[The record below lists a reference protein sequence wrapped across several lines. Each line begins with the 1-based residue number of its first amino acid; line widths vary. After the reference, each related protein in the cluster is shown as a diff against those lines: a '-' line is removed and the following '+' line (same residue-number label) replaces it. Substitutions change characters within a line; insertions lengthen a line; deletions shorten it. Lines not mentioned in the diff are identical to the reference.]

1 MKSKNNFQKK
11 SLKDLLYKTQSDFFS
26 NTFSFIINIINY
38 FLFLYIMFSFIFYIF
53 FHFFAL
59 NVEVFGYNET
69 TFISTDSMLLKN
81 NFNNIILACIIIL
94 GMLSV
99 KKQNYFYFII
109 YLSTYALFIFSFIF
123 KMNFT
128 LIPIYSYFYTIFN
141 SLLFFGFFILSL
153 YSILYYFQIYGFVKN
168 NINDIPIDKIIHEIK
183 LKSDLAK
190 MSYNAFM
197 IKHGLHK
204 ISKKLLYTKKDYYF
218 MNMENDNDNEKIK
231 KEFINEYDNESKLNS
246 ESGTYAS
253 TIDNNYINLDNE
265 SQPLKN

>member
-1 MKSKNNFQKK
+1 
-11 SLKDLLYKTQSDFFS
+11 
-26 NTFSFIINIINY
+26 
-38 FLFLYIMFSFIFYIF
+38 
-53 FHFFAL
+53 
-59 NVEVFGYNET
+59 
-69 TFISTDSMLLKN
+69 
-81 NFNNIILACIIIL
+81 
-94 GMLSV
+94 
-99 KKQNYFYFII
+99 
-109 YLSTYALFIFSFIF
+109 
-123 KMNFT
+123 
-128 LIPIYSYFYTIFN
+128 
-141 SLLFFGFFILSL
+141 
-153 YSILYYFQIYGFVKN
+153 
-168 NINDIPIDKIIHEIK
+168 
-183 LKSDLAK
+183 